1 MFKPNSQILDKIFKG
16 TKEERKFLCEQRF
29 SLFFVYYYRHY
40 IKYQMADYHW
50 EMLEDLDNLTAGKY
64 KELLWVMF
72 RESAKTAITKAYI
85 TWNIAYGKKH
95 YINVDS
101 YDKDNAEGI
110 LFDVAIE
117 LQTNKNLLADFGNL
131 YNEDRTNLEKTKKR
145 VTDFITSNK
154 IRVEAHSTQE
164 PVRGRTYGEYRPDLL
179 IMDDIETKATVRSQ
193 AAMEQVRNHIKEFYG
208 GLAPDH
214 RVIYLGNYITE
225 YGVIEDLMK
234 RAKTDPT
241 MKLLFVPVAEE
252 DNGKIVWPAKY
263 VWTDKEAE
271 EINVKRDADRP
282 VVSLEAKKR
291 QMGEDFWAEMMNQ
304 PVDYSLAEFKRE
316 WFKYTPFKEVNKL
329 ITRCFITIDTAVS
342 KKDSADFTGICI
354 TWIDL
359 DGKRYIKA
367 YHLKVDPAELITH
380 LFFLYA
386 THKPDKIGIEETV
399 YLLAIKPFIDEEMR
413 KRNTFFYIEP
423 LKHGGINK
431 ETRIRG
437 LIPLYTSGTIYH
449 IEGECGD
456 YEAELLRFPRSK
468 HDDIIDAVAYSIDFV
483 SKPYRESREIEPER
497 PLYEDIGI

>member
-1 MFKPNSQILDKIFKG
+1 MKPSKELVDKLFNG

-29 SLFFVYYYRHY
+29 SLFFIYYFRHY
-40 IKYQMADYHW
+40 IKYQIADYHW
-50 EMLEDLDNLTAGKY
+50 QMFADLDDLTTGKY
-64 KELLWVMF
+64 KEVLWVMF

-85 TWNIAYGKKH
+85 TWTIAYTKKH

-117 LQTNKNLLADFGNL
+117 LQTNKTLLEDFGNL

-179 IMDDIETKATVRSQ
+179 ILDDIETAATVRSQ

-225 YGVIEDLMK
+225 YGVIHDLLK
-234 RAKTDPT
+234 RAESDPT
-241 MKLLFVPVAEE
+241 MKALNVPVAEE
-252 DNGKIVWPAKY
+252 DMGKLNWASKY
-263 VWTDKEAE
+263 VWTDEEAE
-271 EINVKRDADRP
+271 RVNKERPADRP
-282 VVSLEAKKR
+282 VVSLESKKR
-291 QMGEDFWAEMMNQ
+291 QMGDDFYADMMNQ
-304 PVDYSLAEFKRE
+304 PVDYSIAEFQRD
-316 WFKYTPFKEVNKL
+316 WFQYIPFPEVNKL
-329 ITRCFITIDTAVS
+329 ITRCFVTIDTAVS
-342 KKDSADFTGICI
+342 QKESADFTGICI

-359 DGKRYIKA
+359 DGKRYVKA
-367 YHLKVDPAELITH
+367 YHLKVNPSELIDH
-380 LFFLYA
+380 LFFLNSSF
-386 THKPDKIGIEETV
+386 KPDKIGVEETV

-413 KRNTFFYIEP
+413 KRNVFFYIEP
-423 LKHGGINK
+423 LKHGGNKK

-437 LIPLYTSGTIYH
+437 LIPLYMSSTIYH
-449 IEGECGD
+449 VEGDNKDFEG
-456 YEAELLRFPRSK
+456 ELLRFPHGK

-483 SKPYRESREIEPER
+483 DKPYQIVEQVDDYEPM
-497 PLYEDIGI
+497 YADIGI